1 MRSAEVTIELLL
13 SAQFEHFKGLPTIS
27 GKISF
32 SSKFHTVFGR
42 SYRVIEVENNKGKYV
57 GSISAGKPANIG

>member
-1 MRSAEVTIELLL
+1 VLAK
-13 SAQFEHFKGLPTIS
+13 QFEQFKGLPTIS

-32 SSKFHTVFGR
+32 SRKFHTVFGR
-42 SYRVIEVENNKGKYV
+42 PYRVIEVENNKGKYV